1 LSCLQ
6 GSFSSKGCANLR
18 VVFAAIA
25 VLLAKIV
32 ALTTIFRFILI
43 VVAASGA
50 HHGLGTTGV
59 TMVVAAATAV
69 VLTAVAKFLTAIIT
83 LALIF
88 RPVVGGRRTP
98 DAETRTKL
106 ADAFAINIF
115 STRATL
121 DSALAIARL
130 VVTIT
135 AAAAAAAHRRIRH
148 AVQRADGLAQVH
160 VRALARHARHGSIR
174 ACDGAR
180 ISGLVAF
187 SRKRK
192 SIRATVNSHE
202 TWFRASSNAIKS
214 MTSVTT
220 AAIITLTTTV
230 DITAVL
236 VRAVVVSISALI
248 FVFVFVFC

>member
-1 LSCLQ
+1 M
-6 GSFSSKGCANLR
+6 
-18 VVFAAIA
+18 
-25 VLLAKIV
+25 LLAKIV

-50 HHGLGTTGV
+50 HHGLGATGV
-59 TMVVAAATAV
+59 TMVAAAAAATTAV
-69 VLTAVAKFLTAIIT
+69 VLTAVAEFLTAIIT

-98 DAETRTKL
+98 DAETCTKL
-106 ADAFAINIF
+106 ADAFATDIF

-135 AAAAAAAHRRIRH
+135 
-148 AVQRADGLAQVH
+148 G
-160 VRALARHARHGSIR
+160 
-174 ACDGAR
+174 C
-180 ISGLVAF
+180 
-187 SRKRK
+187 